1 MRIKS
6 EMIGRYHEQI
16 KKLSEQAA
24 KRYEAIIQGIKDAWS
39 STEQE
44 ALVEQLTQLADDI
57 LASYG
62 DAAATVSANLYAE
75 IAEMS
80 GILHGGVQIAD
91 PMAHDRVKRKIEKL
105 LDQYQAEDFF
115 DYEGFLEAL
124 KSMIRSAVRG
134 QAGRTITD
142 QVDKDAERY
151 GARYARVPM
160 GAETCAWCIMLASQG
175 FVYKSEKSATFKKNK
190 KTGIRASEHFH
201 DNCDCIVVPVFG
213 NNPEIEGY
221 DHREYLAIYEKYQS
235 RGPGDNTVATLNNM
249 RRGMYDKYKDR
260 RNLLRRQNYA
270 RKKRAREQSSE

>member
-6 EMIGRYHEQI
+6 ETIGRYHSQI
-16 KKLSEQAA
+16 KQLSEQAA
-24 KRYEAIIQGIKDAWS
+24 KRYEAIINGIKDAWS

-80 GILHGGVQIAD
+80 GILHGGLQIAD
-91 PMAHDRVKRKIEKL
+91 PMAHDRIKRRIDKL
-105 LDQYQAEDFF
+105 MGQYQDGEFF

-134 QAGRTITD
+134 QAGRTILD
-142 QVDKDAERY
+142 QVERDSDRY
-151 GARYARVPM
+151 KVRYARVPM
-160 GAETCAWCIMLASQG
+160 GNETCAWCIMLASQG
-175 FVYKSEKSATFKKNK
+175 YVYKSEKSALYRKGKSGF
-190 KTGIRASEHFH
+190 RSAAEHFH

-213 NNPEIEGY
+213 DGSIEGY
-221 DHREYLAIYEKYQS
+221 DPDEYLAIYQKYQS
-235 RGPGDNTVATLNNM
+235 TGPGNNTVATLNNM
-249 RRGMYDKYKDR
+249 RRGLYADYKDR

-270 RKKRAREQSSE
+270 RKKQAREQSSD